1 MRGARIA
8 GIVLIAA
15 VAGFVA
21 AQWLWP
27 REEPALP
34 TSPAPAAVPA
44 PAAPETPLVSPRGE
58 LRIASSGS
66 IAIEA
71 AALEPGRPVVLL
83 LDIGVPSRS
92 DEPLAVRIAS
102 VDDGRLLDGRA
113 VVAGERKEA
122 RFEID
127 PSFLSRPGSYLVEVK
142 TNEQTALPLR
152 RYVIVVR

>member
-8 GIVLIAA
+8 GFALIAA

-44 PAAPETPLVSPRGE
+44 PAAPETPAVSPAAE
-58 LRIASSGS
+58 LRIDPSGTLEIDAASIQPGKPVVVH
-66 IAIEA
+66 
-71 AALEPGRPVVLL
+71 LDLGQTLRTDEPRPV
-83 LDIGVPSRS
+83 
-92 DEPLAVRIAS
+92 RIVS
-102 VDDGRLLDGRA
+102 VDGRVFDAQARLDA
-113 VVAGERKEA
+113 ERKQA
-122 RFEID
+122 RVEFD
-127 PSFLSRPGSYLVEVK
+127 SAFLRPGSYMVEIK
-142 TNEQTALPLR
+142 TDVSHFPVR